1 MLHFD
6 LAFDL
11 TDGENQHDRFSSHPG
26 DRKSRRIVKPRPAN
40 LLIVGNFPLNVGYAW
55 NTIMEY
61 FLHLGEVFAE
71 HGGNATMCV
80 PGSAEVPEK
89 IQGSKIKVE
98 KFDFGRAGLL
108 ELVDYLR
115 KREIRII
122 YLTDRPVTSFRY
134 LACRFAGVR
143 RIVVHDRTS
152 GERDVPGFLKGAIKS
167 IIARYPL
174 VSVDRVVVISNYVS
188 RRLETVSRFP
198 KNRIVRIWNGVNVER
213 FAPGADDFVFERFGI
228 PKDRKV
234 IFCSSRANR
243 YKGIE
248 VLIDAAETL
257 VHGQNRKDVF
267 FLFCG
272 DGPDLEPFRSR
283 VREKNLS
290 EHFIC
295 PGKVDFVARI
305 LKGATAVVVPSL
317 WQEGFG
323 LSVIEGMACGKA
335 VLASRVGGIVDIITD
350 SEDGFLFPPGDSENL
365 ALLLSRVLDDRP
377 LREKMG
383 TAARI
388 TVIGRFNI
396 EDKKRE
402 LSRLFLELAWQ

>member
-1 MLHFD
+1 V
-6 LAFDL
+6 
-11 TDGENQHDRFSSHPG
+11 NP
-26 DRKSRRIVKPRPAN
+26 KPIN
-40 LLIVGNFPLNVGYAW
+40 LLIVGNFSFDVGYAW

-61 FLHLGEVFAE
+61 FMHLGEVFADR
-71 HGGNATMCV
+71 GGTATLCV

-89 IQGSKIKVE
+89 IRGSRIKVE
-98 KFDFGRAGLL
+98 QFDFGGVGLL

-115 KREIRII
+115 KREIRIV
-122 YLTDRPVTSFRY
+122 YLTDRPVYSFRY

-174 VSVDRVVVISNYVS
+174 ASADRAVAISNYVS

-198 KNRIVRIWNGVNVER
+198 KSRIVRIWNGVNVKR

-234 IFCSSRANR
+234 VFCYSRANR

-248 VLIDAAETL
+248 VLIDAAEAL
-257 VHGQNRKDVF
+257 VHGQNRKDAF

-272 DGPDLEPFRSR
+272 DGPDLEAFRSR

-295 PGKVDFVARI
+295 PGKSDRVDRI
-305 LKGATAVVVPSL
+305 LKGSTAVVVPPL

-323 LSVIEGMACGKA
+323 LSVIEGMACGKV

-350 SEDGFLFPPGDSENL
+350 AEDGFLFPPGDSGNL
-365 ALLLSRVLDDRP
+365 ALLLSGVLDDRP

-383 TAARI
+383 TAARL